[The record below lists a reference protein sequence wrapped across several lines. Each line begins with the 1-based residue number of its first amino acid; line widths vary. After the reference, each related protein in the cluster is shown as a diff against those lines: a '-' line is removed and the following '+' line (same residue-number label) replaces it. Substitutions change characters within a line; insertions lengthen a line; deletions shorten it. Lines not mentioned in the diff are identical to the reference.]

1 MMSRAVHVY
10 SSESTPTY
18 WLRIEFSHDKD
29 EGTVSTL
36 SAGGHNIRL
45 DKVK

>member
-1 MMSRAVHVY
+1 MTSRSAHVCC
-10 SSESTPTY
+10 SKSTPTS

-45 DKVK
+45 DKMK